1 LIIDGHSSHVT
12 ARFIA
17 YCITSKIDLFLLP
30 PYLSHKT
37 QPLDLS
43 IFGPLK
49 TVINLEVDRIF
60 RHSTMRLPRVEWT
73 SAYIKARARCFKP
86 SSIESGFRKAGIYPF
101 NPEILLSALTP
112 PPRTPSP
119 ENQVVSQVS
128 DASRILRARGS
139 PRTPKALNLRQIS
152 DFVQNDGDIPPS
164 ARDLIRDLIDFAEDR
179 DTDAILAR
187 RELREKDVLLNTRK
201 TRKTGKRVALKGKY
215 LLTKED
221 ILKVVQDLEEGTKAK
236 RTKKRGKK
244 TKYILISSEEEEE
257 DSADELA

>member
-1 LIIDGHSSHVT
+1 
-12 ARFIA
+12 
-17 YCITSKIDLFLLP
+17 
-30 PYLSHKT
+30 
-37 QPLDLS
+37 
-43 IFGPLK
+43 
-49 TVINLEVDRIF
+49 
-60 RHSTMRLPRVEWT
+60 MRLPRVEWT
-73 SAYIKARARCFKP
+73 SAYIKARARCFRP

-101 NPEILLSALTP
+101 NPEILLLTLTP

-119 ENQVVSQVS
+119 EDQVLSQMS

-139 PRTPKALNLRQIS
+139 PCTPKALNLRQIV
-152 DFVQNDGDIPPS
+152 DLIQNDGDIPTS

-201 TRKTGKRVALKGKY
+201 TRKRGKRVALKGKY

-221 ILKVVQDLEEGTKAK
+221 ILKVVQDLEEGTKK
-236 RTKKRGKK
+236 KKTKKGGKK
-244 TKYILISSEEEEE
+244 TEYILISSEEEEE